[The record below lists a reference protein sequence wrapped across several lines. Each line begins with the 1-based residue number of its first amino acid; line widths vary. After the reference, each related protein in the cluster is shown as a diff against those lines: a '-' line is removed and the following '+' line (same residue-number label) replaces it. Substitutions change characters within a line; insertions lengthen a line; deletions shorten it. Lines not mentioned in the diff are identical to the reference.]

1 MPKLTRLSSLLSAT
15 RIACRSR
22 YATVG
27 CKTVAVTLLFL
38 QYAPMPLAQTSLSP
52 LHPGGGTANFPQ
64 KRGDPQQYAPGLVKP
79 NNDFQVVQ
87 IPKDKPVVAV
97 DAGLFNQL
105 RSKNALT
112 ANATETDIA
121 RVRKQL
127 KDICPSC
134 DVVPGGTP
142 PPTPCPGGP
151 KS

>member
-1 MPKLTRLSSLLSAT
+1 M
-15 RIACRSR
+15 
-22 YATVG
+22 
-27 CKTVAVTLLFL
+27 
-38 QYAPMPLAQTSLSP
+38 SP
-52 LHPGGGTANFPQ
+52 LHLGGSSAKFLQ
-64 KRGDPQQYAPGLVKP
+64 KPGDPQQDVPGLIKP
-79 NNDFQVVQ
+79 SQEFQVVQ
-87 IPKDKPVVAV
+87 IPKDKPVV
-97 DAGLFNQL
+97 DAGLFSQL

-112 ANATETDIA
+112 ANATEADIA